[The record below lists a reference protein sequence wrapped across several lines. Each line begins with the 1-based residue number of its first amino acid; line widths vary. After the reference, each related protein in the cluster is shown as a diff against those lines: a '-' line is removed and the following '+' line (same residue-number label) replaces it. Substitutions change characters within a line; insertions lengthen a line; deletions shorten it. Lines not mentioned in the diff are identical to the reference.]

1 MYRGAELAPNAT
13 MDTEDL
19 ALMAAG
25 TLTQFVIL
33 HVTASCEPAVPEF
46 RPAGCPVE
54 NNILSSEETESKITE
69 EADTV
74 FVIILT

>member
-13 MDTEDL
+13 MDTDDL

-33 HVTASCEPAVPEF
+33 HVTASSDPALPEG
-46 RPAGCPVE
+46 RPAGCPVMKA
-54 NNILSSEETESKITE
+54 ILNSEATASKMTDDAPIVVVGEST
-69 EADTV
+69 
-74 FVIILT
+74 

>member
-13 MDTEDL
+13 MDTDDL

-33 HVTASCEPAVPEF
+33 HVTASSDPALPEG
-46 RPAGCPVE
+46 RPAGCPVMKA
-54 NNILSSEETESKITE
+54 ILNSEATASKMTDDAPMVVAGEST
-69 EADTV
+69 
-74 FVIILT
+74 

>member
-13 MDTEDL
+13 MDTDDL

-33 HVTASCEPAVPEF
+33 HVTASRDPALPED
-46 RPAGCPVE
+46 RPAGCPVMKA
-54 NNILSSEETESKITE
+54 ILISEATASKMTDDASI
-69 EADTV
+69 V
-74 FVIILT
+74 FVGEST

>member
-13 MDTEDL
+13 MDTDDL

-33 HVTASCEPAVPEF
+33 HVTASSDPAVPEGK
-46 RPAGCPVE
+46 PAGCPVIKASL
-54 NNILSSEETESKITE
+54 NSEAIASKVTDDAETLFVGEST
-69 EADTV
+69 
-74 FVIILT
+74 

>member
-13 MDTEDL
+13 MDTDDL

-33 HVTASCEPAVPEF
+33 HVTASSDPALPEG
-46 RPAGCPVE
+46 RPADCPVMKA
-54 NNILSSEETESKITE
+54 ILNSEATASKMTDDAPIVVVGEST
-69 EADTV
+69 
-74 FVIILT
+74 